1 MYEYLYVAKNS
12 NHKTIRA
19 KDENTLKKEH
29 NARMRAK
36 TSSAIA
42 ALAHRTVISFRNK
55 LSSACKQKFARRRK
69 NNKKKKTREDDALR
83 VVLEAFSSERAFR
96 AFTESTISKELLSR
110 RRSEREYEEQKMKED
125 GEKSESED
133 DLLDDWVVLLDEEEE
148 KEALEVAVVHVLTS
162 AYAKVRRD
170 EKESDIY
177 TTEKEFFEAFN
188 NALKNE
194 SVNVADTSFEK
205 YWRHFVFFRNV
216 YSATAAM
223 QHRASRKVAQVVYKS
238 VFSLW
243 CFRI

>member
-1 MYEYLYVAKNS
+1 
-12 NHKTIRA
+12 
-19 KDENTLKKEH
+19 
-29 NARMRAK
+29 MRAK

-42 ALAHRTVISFRNK
+42 ALAHRTLISFRNK

-69 NNKKKKTREDDALR
+69 NKRKKKKAREDDALR
-83 VVLEAFSSERAFR
+83 VVLEAFSSERTFR
-96 AFTESTISKELLSR
+96 AFAESTISKELLSR

-170 EKESDIY
+170 EKEGDIY

-216 YSATAAM
+216 CTASAAM
-223 QHRASRKVAQVVYKS
+223 QHRATRKVAQVVYKS

>member
-1 MYEYLYVAKNS
+1 
-12 NHKTIRA
+12 
-19 KDENTLKKEH
+19 
-29 NARMRAK
+29 MRAK

-42 ALAHRTVISFRNK
+42 ALAHRTLISFRNK

-69 NNKKKKTREDDALR
+69 NKKKKKKAREDDALR

-110 RRSEREYEEQKMKED
+110 RRSEREHEEQKMKED

-170 EKESDIY
+170 EKEGDIY

-216 YSATAAM
+216 YGATAAM